1 MVSQHIALIFDH
13 NLCQQL
19 VRMLRKDV
27 LAGRAWYIIHLQVG
41 VLSV

>member
-1 MVSQHIALIFDH
+1 MVGQHIAFILDH

-19 VRMLRKDV
+19 VRVLRKDV
-27 LAGRAWYIIHLQVG
+27 LAGWAWYIIHLQVG